1 MAVGLNGDRL
11 ANAQVDAY
19 TGRKED
25 SEPGALELWLQLEDA
40 IIQGNFCVLLAIYMN
55 LILFFR
61 PEGGGRPCQGS
72 ERRYQ
77 ACSASQC
84 LNVPRMTVREFAV
97 QICERAKE
105 VDSDLTGSGLQRQSA
120 DCK

>member
-1 MAVGLNGDRL
+1 M
-11 ANAQVDAY
+11 
-19 TGRKED
+19 
-25 SEPGALELWLQLEDA
+25 
-40 IIQGNFCVLLAIYMN
+40 
-55 LILFFR
+55 FFR

-84 LNVPRMTVREFAV
+84 LNVPRMIVREFAV

-105 VDSDLTGSGLQRQSA
+105 VDSDLTGAGLQRQSSDGKQLFSFPVFLSTNRSCILA
-120 DCK
+120 SLC